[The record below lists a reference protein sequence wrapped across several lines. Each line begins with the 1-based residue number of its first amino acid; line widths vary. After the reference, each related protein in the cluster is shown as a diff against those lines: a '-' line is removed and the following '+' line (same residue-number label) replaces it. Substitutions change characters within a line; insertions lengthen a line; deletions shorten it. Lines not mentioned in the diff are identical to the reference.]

1 MRATQI
7 VALRAFK
14 RLRNEYWCLGKV
26 DEFTLRTGEKVKILH
41 TSDWH
46 IGIKLATYD
55 YLPDQR
61 VFADWLL
68 QTVRSEKIDVVLI
81 AGDIFD
87 RAIPSGESI
96 DLVDEIF
103 SKLIANDIFV
113 VVISGNHDSAERL
126 NFCSK
131 AMEAAGLYIR
141 TEQRDAKDIGDPIE
155 ISKNGESVFIIPVP
169 YLDPQRV
176 IEIDDAE
183 RSHGGL
189 VDAILKSR
197 MQQVPDPA
205 KTIVMSHAFVAG
217 GTESDSERKVSIGG
231 TSRVAVDVYKDFGY
245 VALGHLHR
253 PQQVAGQNIFYSGTP
268 LQYSFS
274 EEHQKSV
281 RIIEVGQTIES
292 RTIDIPIGPTV
303 VTLTD
308 SIENLLKKSEYK
320 VHEEHLVRVKLTDS
334 GYQLNVFDRVS
345 TRFPN
350 LLDLSY
356 VALDAG
362 TEFGGSTSELT
373 HLSPD
378 EIVQQYIHAVHVDSV
393 TPEIGQF
400 IQESVHRVTVGGKQ

>member
-1 MRATQI
+1 MK
-7 VALRAFK
+7 L
-14 RLRNEYWCLGKV
+14 
-26 DEFTLRTGEKVKILH
+26 LH

-61 VFADWLL
+61 IFADWLIK
-68 QTVRSEKIDVVLI
+68 TVQSEKIDVVLI

-87 RAIPSGESI
+87 RAIPSSESI

-103 SKLIANDIFV
+103 SKLISNNISV

-131 AMEAAGLYIR
+131 AMESAGLYIR

-155 ISKNGESVFIIPVP
+155 ITKNGESVYIIPVP

-189 VDAILKSR
+189 VDAILKLR
-197 MQQVPDPA
+197 IQEVPDPA

-231 TSRVAVDVYKDFGY
+231 TSRVAVDVYQDFGF

-281 RIIEVGQTIES
+281 RIIEIGETIES
-292 RTIDIPIGPTV
+292 HTIDIPIGPTV

-308 SIENLLKKSEYK
+308 SIENLLKKPEYK
-320 VHEEHLVRVKLTDS
+320 ANENHLVRIKLTDS
-334 GYQLNVFDRVS
+334 SYQLNVFDRAS
-345 TRFPN
+345 KRFKN

-356 VALDAG
+356 VSINVG
-362 TEFGGSTSELT
+362 KEFTGSTSELT
-373 HLSPD
+373 HLTAD
-378 EIVQQYIHAVHVDSV
+378 EIVHQYINAVHVDSV
-393 TPEIGQF
+393 TPEIDQF
-400 IQESVHRVTVGGKQ
+400 IQESVQHVTAGGKQ